1 MKKIYV
7 SPLTEVIAVEPQ
19 QMAAGTTL
27 DPNSPNPSVV
37 VGSGTH
43 HGAFGSRDYDDWD
56 E

>member
-27 DPNSPNPSVV
+27 DPDNPSVI

>member
-7 SPLTEVIAVEPQ
+7 SPLTEVFAIEPQ
-19 QMAAGTTL
+19 LMTAGTTL
-27 DPNSPNPSVV
+27 DPNNPSVI

-43 HGAFGSRDYDDWD
+43 HGGFSSRDYDDWGD

>member
-27 DPNSPNPSVV
+27 DPNSPSVI

-43 HGAFGSRDYDDWD
+43 HGAFSSRDYDDWD

>member
-27 DPNSPNPSVV
+27 DPDNPSVI
-37 VGSGTH
+37 VGSGIH
-43 HGAFGSRDYDDWD
+43 HGAFCSRDYDDWD